1 MVTDKK
7 PPSIRWEYNQSNR
20 IMSIPFN
27 EIPCMLLVAQD
38 YQCHQRKTCIKL
50 ARSTTN
56 KTRKFGN
63 HAFGQ
68 ENIDLSTF

>member
-38 YQCHQRKTCIKL
+38 YQCHQAKDMHKASKAHYQQDKKIRQSCFRSRKY
-50 ARSTTN
+50 
-56 KTRKFGN
+56 
-63 HAFGQ
+63 
-68 ENIDLSTF
+68 